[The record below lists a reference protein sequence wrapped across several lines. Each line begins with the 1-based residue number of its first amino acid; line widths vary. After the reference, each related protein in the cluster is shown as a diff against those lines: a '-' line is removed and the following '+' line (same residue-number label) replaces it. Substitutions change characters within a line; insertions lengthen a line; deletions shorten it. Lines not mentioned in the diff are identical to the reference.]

1 MQSIP
6 RRTARL
12 RAALLAACAAAGLAA
27 GFAGTAPAFA
37 AEGVVN
43 VNTASAEEL
52 SVLPGVGPAR
62 ARAIVELRQQRGG
75 FKRIEDLLEVKGIGE
90 ASLAKLKPYLA
101 LEGKSTLSDD

>member
-1 MQSIP
+1 MTHPHS
-6 RRTARL
+6 RGWL
-12 RAALLAACAAAGLAA
+12 RALVLALPLALVAAPLAASAVS
-27 GFAGTAPAFA
+27 
-37 AEGVVN
+37 GVVN

-52 SVLPGVGPAR
+52 SLLPGVGPAR

-101 LEGKSTLSDD
+101 LDGKSTFSAD

>member
-1 MQSIP
+1 MTHPHS
-6 RRTARL
+6 RGWL
-12 RAALLAACAAAGLAA
+12 RALVLALPLALLAAPLAA
-27 GFAGTAPAFA
+27 TALS
-37 AEGVVN
+37 GVVN

-52 SVLPGVGPAR
+52 SLLPGVGPAR

-101 LEGKSTLSDD
+101 LEGKSTFSVD

>member
-1 MQSIP
+1 MVHSHS
-6 RRTARL
+6 RGWL
-12 RAALLAACAAAGLAA
+12 RALVLALPLALLAAPLAA
-27 GFAGTAPAFA
+27 SALS
-37 AEGVVN
+37 GVVN

-52 SVLPGVGPAR
+52 SLLPGVGPAR

-101 LEGKSTLSDD
+101 LDGKSTFSAD

>member
-1 MQSIP
+1 MTSSHS
-6 RRTARL
+6 RGWL
-12 RAALLAACAAAGLAA
+12 RALVLALPLALVAAPLVASALS
-27 GFAGTAPAFA
+27 
-37 AEGVVN
+37 GVVN

-90 ASLAKLKPYLA
+90 AGLAKLKPFVA
-101 LEGKSTLSDD
+101 IEGKSTLSAD